1 MHGNGDGNPH
11 SKTLRVRSA
20 DGAEA
25 DLQLTCPSDARV
37 GILWL
42 PALGVTARHYQ
53 PLATALAEQ
62 GVATA
67 VHEWRGAGSSNVR
80 ASRRCDWGYREL
92 LEQDIPASLDAAR
105 EACPD
110 LKWILAGH
118 SLGGQFAALF
128 AALHPQSAEGFA
140 FAASGSP
147 YWRTLPGRMRFV
159 LRAVPLLVHVVTM
172 VYGYYPGK
180 RLGFAGSESRQ
191 LMRDWART
199 TIAGSYQ
206 DYLSGRDSEHAL
218 ANYPK
223 PVLGIRL
230 SDDKLCPPESFEW
243 LMAKFRRASIERAV
257 LSAEDFPSE
266 RANHFSWLKDPHPV
280 ASEFAQWLQGRI

>member
-1 MHGNGDGNPH
+1 MDSNHDRNLH

-25 DLQLTCPSDARV
+25 DLQLTCPPNASV

-53 PLATALAEQ
+53 AFAAALADQ

-67 VHEWRGAGSSNVR
+67 VHEWRGAGSSNIR

-92 LEQDIPASLDAAR
+92 LEHDIPASLDAAR
-105 EACPD
+105 GAFPR

-118 SLGGQFAALF
+118 SLGGQFAALY
-128 AALHPQSAEGFA
+128 AALYPQSAEGFA

-147 YWRTLPGRMRFV
+147 YWRTFPGRMRFV
-159 LRAVPLLVHVVTM
+159 LRAVPLLVHLVTM
-172 VYGYYPGK
+172 VCGYYPGR

-199 TIAGSYQ
+199 TIAGSYRN
-206 DYLSGRDSEHAL
+206 YVGARDSESAL
-218 ANYPK
+218 AEYPK

-230 SDDKLCPPESFEW
+230 SDDTLCPPDSFEW
-243 LMAKFRRASIERAV
+243 LMAKFRQASIERIV
-257 LSAEDFPSE
+257 LAREDFPSE

-280 ASEFAQWLQGRI
+280 ANQFAEWLQGRA